1 MVSLAEGWK
10 KYFQRTTA
18 PAEAAPEQI
27 LLDQLATQ
35 LQTPEETL
43 IPDPDWIEEPESRQS
58 QWQRPVLFMI
68 ACALF
73 ATALGYT
80 LTKDW
85 WVARQQQNLERNLER
100 TATSLRQQAGQTTT
114 QIQDGLEQLLPPEE
128 PPPIGKFLP
137 PAPAIPSV
145 QFAPPALRQLPP
157 APAVLPPIQPLPT
170 PPVSRETVRVSLDT
184 RPKIALI
191 GGNQNVVLLSVGG
204 ERMQMVPGQ
213 TGPDG
218 LAVVSIRTTTTHYRV
233 GLRLGDGHPLELSIA
248 YAAGGAVNDPVAPI
262 RAEDSTETITPIF

>member
-1 MVSLAEGWK
+1 MVSLVEGWK
-10 KYFQRTTA
+10 RYFQGTTA

-43 IPDPDWIEEPESRQS
+43 IPDPDWVEEPESS
-58 QWQRPVLFMI
+58 KGQWQRPVLFMI

-85 WVARQQQNLERNLER
+85 WVARQQQNLERNIER
-100 TATSLRQQAGQTTT
+100 TATSLKQQAGETTT
-114 QIQDGLEQLLPPEE
+114 QIQDGLEQLLPPAEL
-128 PPPIGKFLP
+128 PPLGKFLP
-137 PAPAIPSV
+137 PVPAVPAV
-145 QFAPPALRQLPP
+145 QFVPPALRQLPP
-157 APAVLPPIQPLPT
+157 APTVLPPIRPLPT
-170 PPVSRETVRVSLDT
+170 PPVSQETVRVSVEAT
-184 RPKIALI
+184 QPKIALI

-204 ERMQMVPGQ
+204 ERLQMVPGQ

-218 LAVVSIRTTTTHYRV
+218 LAVVSIRSTPTHYRV
-233 GLRLGDGHPLELSIA
+233 GLRLGDGHPLDLSIA
-248 YAAGGAVNDPVAPI
+248 YASGGVVNDPVAPI
-262 RAEDSTETITPIF
+262 RAEDTETITPIY